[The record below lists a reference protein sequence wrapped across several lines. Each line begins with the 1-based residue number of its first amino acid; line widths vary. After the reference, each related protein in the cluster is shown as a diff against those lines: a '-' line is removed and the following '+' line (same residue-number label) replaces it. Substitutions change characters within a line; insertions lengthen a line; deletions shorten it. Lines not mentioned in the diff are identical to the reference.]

1 VVLTV
6 YFLSSVFYITL
17 CGWLLDW
24 DFQGSHLL
32 VVMLLFAFV
41 YTPFVSYVTARL
53 EGLAGQAL
61 EIPFIREAAF
71 ILSGYK
77 GIDIWLLPIPM
88 ANYGYVTV
96 TYRTSELLGTS
107 FRSLWKMSAFSTPVV
122 FILSL
127 VYAQFIWGM
136 APIPSSAY
144 PYAQQMWDLNARNQ
158 CLAWSATIS
167 GFSPFL
173 AALDPFIIGAGCI
186 LGLVSYAALA
196 AFGLPV
202 LLVYG
207 VVKGLGGSPPQSMIL
222 MFLGAL
228 FGRYVMAKRFG
239 EEPWRQYAP
248 VLAAGYACGAGLIMM
263 VAVGFK
269 FLSASVFQLPY

>member
-1 VVLTV
+1 M
-6 YFLSSVFYITL
+6 
-17 CGWLLDW
+17 CGWLLGW
-24 DFQGSHLL
+24 DFKGSRLLL
-32 VVMLLFAFV
+32 VLFFFAFV
-41 YTPFVSYVTARL
+41 YTPFISYVTARL

-61 EIPFIREAAF
+61 EIPYIKEAAF
-71 ILSGYK
+71 VLSGYK
-77 GIDIWLLPIPM
+77 GLDIWLLPIPI
-88 ANYGYVTV
+88 ANYGYDTV
-96 TYRTSELLGTS
+96 QYRTSELLGVS
-107 FRSLWKMSAFSTPVV
+107 FRSTWKMAAFSVPLV
-122 FILSL
+122 FVLSL
-127 VYAQFIWGM
+127 VYAQVIWAM

-144 PYAQQMWDLNARNQ
+144 PFAQKLWDLNARNQ

-167 GFSPFL
+167 GFSPFI
-173 AALDPFIIGAGCI
+173 AALNLKVIGAGCAI
-186 LGLVSYAALA
+186 GLVAYMGLA

-228 FGRYVMAKRFG
+228 FGRYVLAKRFG

-248 VLAAGYACGAGLIMM
+248 VLAAGYSCGAGLIVM
-263 VAVGFK
+263 VAVGIK